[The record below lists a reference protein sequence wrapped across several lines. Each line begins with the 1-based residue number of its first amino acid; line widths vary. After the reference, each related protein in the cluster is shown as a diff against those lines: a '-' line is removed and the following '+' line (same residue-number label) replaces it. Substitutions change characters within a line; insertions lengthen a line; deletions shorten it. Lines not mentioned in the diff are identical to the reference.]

1 MLEFRPTMKNVR
13 NSVVEANVLVW
24 FTSGPQLPAS
34 MRAHTSSTTSQMISI
49 GAHQCSIF

>member
-13 NSVVEANVLVW
+13 NSVVEANVPFWL
-24 FTSGPQLPAS
+24 TSGPQLPAS
-34 MRAHTSSTTSQMISI
+34 RRAHTSSTIIQIISI